1 MEGALMAHFDL
12 SLYETVAQR
21 LERWWIAFPNGRI
34 ITSIHHY
41 DGTTVIM
48 RAECF
53 NNEDK
58 LISTGYAE
66 EVFGSSNVNKTS
78 YIENCETSC
87 IGRAISNSCIG
98 HTGERAS
105 STEMDKV
112 NRVNSTPAPDTFGG
126 ATPKQI
132 GFLKSLARGKAWDD
146 FQLLEF
152 IHKTLGVD
160 DVVIETLSSGQCR
173 VLIDRMKL

>member
-1 MEGALMAHFDL
+1 MGFDL

-21 LERWWIAFPNGRI
+21 LVRWWETYPNGRI

-41 DGTTVIM
+41 DGSTIIM

-53 NNEDK
+53 NNDDK

-66 EVFGSSNVNKTS
+66 EQFGSSPVNKTS
-78 YIENCETSC
+78 MIENCETSS

-98 HTGERAS
+98 HLGGNDSGQRAS
-105 STEMDKV
+105 MEEMAKV
-112 NRVNSTPAPDTFGG
+112 NRVNSAPKPDSHGS

-132 GFLKSLARGKAWDD
+132 GFLKSLARGKGWDD
-146 FQLLEF
+146 LQLLEY
-152 IHKTLGVD
+152 IHRLLQVD
-160 DVVIETLSSGQCR
+160 DCVVETLTAGQCSA
-173 VLIDRMKL
+173 VIDGLKK

>member
-1 MEGALMAHFDL
+1 MAHFDL

-21 LERWWIAFPNGRI
+21 LVRWWTEYPGGRI

-41 DGTTVIM
+41 DGSTIIM

-58 LISTGYAE
+58 LIATGYAE
-66 EVFGSSNVNKTS
+66 EQIGGSGVNKTS
-78 YIENCETSC
+78 AIENCETSC

-105 STEMDKV
+105 ATEMDKV
-112 NRVNSTPAPDTFGG
+112 NRVNSAPARPDTHGS

-132 GFLKSLARGKAWDD
+132 GFLKSLARGKGWDD
-146 FQLLEF
+146 VQLLEY
-152 IHKTLGVD
+152 IHRLLQVD
-160 DVVIETLSSGQCR
+160 DVVVETLTAGQCSA
-173 VLIDRMKL
+173 VIDGLKK